1 MTRPTRAVLNWS
13 HLRHNYELVR
23 NVGSGRTY
31 AVIKANGYGH
41 GLVNCARALSA
52 ADGFAVACVDE
63 AMQLR
68 EAGIQRKVV
77 VLQGAYDA
85 AEWKLAAEH
94 NIQLVVHHEQQLADR
109 DSVTLSAPV
118 GVWLK
123 INSGMNRVGF
133 RPEQADAVLARI
145 AADDKL
151 DLRHVMTHFAAADDR
166 QDDSFM
172 AQLQVM
178 AGREWPVSLSVSNSA
193 ALLRDKTVNGQP
205 LAEGV
210 RRPGICLYG
219 CSPILGESAAGLG
232 LKAVMTLESKVISS
246 HWVPA
251 GETVGYGGDWRA
263 ERDTRVGV
271 ITIGYGDGYPRH
283 APSGTPVLVDGV
295 ECPLI
300 GRVSMDMITVDLTDH
315 ANAGIGSHVELWG
328 ENLSADRIAALCGT
342 ISYELFCQLTP
353 RVKRVARELPTD
365 TPSPCAAAACK
376 THG

>member
-23 NVGSGRTY
+23 ALGQGRTY

-41 GLVNCARALSA
+41 GLLNCARALGS

-68 EAGIQRKVV
+68 EAGIQRKIL
-77 VLQGAYDA
+77 VLQGAYDG
-85 AEWKLAAEH
+85 AEWKLASEH
-94 NIQLVVHHEQQLADR
+94 NIQLVVHHAQQLADR
-109 DSVTLSAPV
+109 DTVTLSNPV

-133 RPEQADAVLARI
+133 RLTEADAVLARI

-151 DLRHVMTHFAAADDR
+151 DLRHVMTHFAAADEENSA
-166 QDDSFM
+166 SF
-172 AQLQVM
+172 AQQLAVM
-178 AGREWPVSLSVSNSA
+178 TSREWPVSLSLSNSA
-193 ALLRDKTVNGQP
+193 ALFRDTGV
-205 LAEGV
+205 AEGV

-219 CSPILGESAAGLG
+219 SSPAPHKTAAELG
-232 LKAVMTLESKVISS
+232 LKPVMTLESAVISV
-246 HWVPA
+246 HQVPA
-251 GETVGYGGDWRA
+251 GESVGYGGDWRA

-283 APSGTPVLVDGV
+283 APAGTPVLVDGV

-315 ANAGIGSHVELWG
+315 PAARIGSPVELWG
-328 ENLSADRIAALCGT
+328 EHLSVDRVAALCGT

-353 RVKRVARELPTD
+353 RVKRVAREQ
-365 TPSPCAAAACK
+365 AAEAPLCVASACK
-376 THG
+376 V